1 MASSGLSIVV
11 TPGTIAATFMRTNDV
26 TEKGLEPLG
35 SIAALEGD
43 NDERVSLIVDTKKYA
58 H

>member
-1 MASSGLSIVV
+1 MVA

-26 TEKGLEPLG
+26 TAKGLEPMR
-35 SIAALEGD
+35 SITALEGD
-43 NDERVSLIVDTKKYA
+43 NDERVSLIVDTTKYA